1 MQVFFRA
8 LFQIWLCWMS
18 SLCTSASECF
28 QLVLKFSLSFHFPQP
43 AKLVSG
49 TTSLQLFH
57 FPAQSC
63 GDVLWDPR
71 DSLSWKQTHTMKQ
84 RGQICSAPGVSCSL
98 LSVLFPLTYCSTL
111 STLMSCCFHSKGTVW
126 NFIFVFGRSAGTQL
140 LLQKN
145 GNGSAPAP
153 VGCWNNNRDRLA
165 GRGAATPRDLLT
177 FFPFQPHDGL

>member
-1 MQVFFRA
+1 
-8 LFQIWLCWMS
+8 MS

-111 STLMSCCFHSKGTVW
+111 STLTSCCFHSKGTVW
-126 NFIFVFGRSAGTQL
+126 NFIFVFGRPAGTQL

-145 GNGSAPAP
+145 GSGSAPAP